1 MPPLVSVIIPV
12 YNTAPRLARCI
23 ESVRRQTYRQL
34 EILLV
39 NDGSRDASLAIC
51 NMYAGVDNRI
61 RVIDKANS
69 GVSATR
75 NLAIAQATG
84 DYLQFVDSDDYLA
97 PNATELLVDRAL
109 STGSDLV
116 IAHYWRVTDDE
127 PEAEQSR
134 LPRWWK
140 FGRQNTHPVYG
151 FLTDLRPMDTRQ
163 FARHL
168 MDEPAS
174 FYYGVMWN
182 KLYRADIIRCHHLRC
197 SEELAWSEDFL
208 FNLQF
213 IRYAQRFC
221 ALTTPIYYYVKN
233 PTSITATQIDLKS
246 VVEVKRSLFAYY
258 KNLYEELGLYDQY
271 RLRIH
276 KYLVATAET

>member
-12 YNTAPRLARCI
+12 YNAAPRLARCI
-23 ESVRRQTYRQL
+23 ESVRRQTYSRL

-39 NDGSRDASLAIC
+39 NDGSRDTSLAIC
-51 NMYAGVDNRI
+51 NMYAGVDSRI

-75 NLAIAQATG
+75 NLAMAQAKG

-97 PNATELLVDRAL
+97 PNATELLLDRAL

-127 PEAEQSR
+127 LEAEQSR
-134 LPRWWK
+134 LPKWWPL
-140 FGRQNTHPVYG
+140 GRQDPQPVYG
-151 FLTDLRPMDTRQ
+151 FLTDLQPMDTRQ

-182 KLYRADIIRCHHLRC
+182 KLYRADIIRCHQLRC

-213 IRYAQRFC
+213 IRYAHRFC
-221 ALTTPIYYYVKN
+221 ALPTPIYYYVKN

-246 VVEVKRSLFAYY
+246 VLEVKRSLFAYY

-271 RLRIH
+271 KLRIH